1 MKEVRELENQIN
13 ILNTEYS
20 NASILDKKK
29 SKTEFTTM

>member
-20 NASILDKKK
+20 NASILDKK